1 MYSCVWSLDNWT
13 TMSVGFIII
22 FTYYIY
28 LFIYW
33 CIILVG
39 STPYATIFTFLLVV
53 ICCDLCIAL
62 GQPAKGL
69 KSWKPENYAE
79 NIIKLPSWEHVS
91 IFSWVL
97 IIITDKKQNIFINH
111 NFTQLKKNTYQ
122 KYLVY
127 RSLPVVG
134 NIPMGSL
141 RRSISRKPWNWS
153 RRTMPTW

>member
-1 MYSCVWSLDNWT
+1 MCLEFGQLDHH
-13 TMSVGFIII
+13 VGWFHYHFHILYI
-22 FTYYIY
+22 FIY

-111 NFTQLKKNTYQ
+111 NFTQ
-122 KYLVY
+122 
-127 RSLPVVG
+127 
-134 NIPMGSL
+134 
-141 RRSISRKPWNWS
+141 
-153 RRTMPTW
+153 